1 MANDLQGRTFLVTG
15 ATAGIGLATAGA
27 LAGRGGRV
35 VLTGRDAARTRA
47 AVDTVRRSSGRDD
60 VCSVPLDL
68 ASLASVREA
77 ADAFGELGV
86 PLHVLVANAGQA
98 GIRGVTADGFELAF
112 GTNHLGHFL
121 LTTLLLDRLR
131 AAAPSRVVVVASQS
145 HEQARGIDWDA
156 LRRPT
161 ATYSGMREYGVSK
174 LCNVLFARELARRER
189 PQGVTAYSL
198 HPGVIASEIWKRVPW
213 PVRPIATRFMRSPED
228 GARTSVHCATAP
240 GIEADSGAYFSDCAV
255 HRVNPVV
262 TDELAAALWRRS
274 EAWVA
279 EAAPAAS

>member
-15 ATAGIGLATAGA
+15 ATAGIGLATAAA
-27 LAGRGGRV
+27 LAGRGGQV
-35 VLTGRDAARTRA
+35 VLTGRDPSRTRA
-47 AVDTVRRSSGRDD
+47 AVDAVRRSSGRDD
-60 VCSVPLDL
+60 VLSVPLDL

-77 ADAFGELGV
+77 ATAVGELGV

-98 GIRGVTADGFELAF
+98 GIRGLTTDGFELAF

-121 LTTLLLDRLR
+121 LTTLLLDQLR
-131 AAAPSRVVVVASQS
+131 AASPSRVVVVASQS
-145 HEQARGIDWDA
+145 HEQARGIEWDA

-161 ATYSGMREYGVSK
+161 ATFSGMREYGVSK
-174 LCNVLFARELARRER
+174 LCNVLFARELARREAAR
-189 PQGVTAYSL
+189 GVTAYSV

-213 PVRPIATRFMRSPED
+213 PVRPIATRFMRSTED

-240 GIEADSGAYFSDCAV
+240 GIERDSGAYFSDCAV
-255 HRVNPVV
+255 HRVNPAV
-262 TDELAAALWRRS
+262 TDDLAADLWRRS

-279 EAAPAAS
+279 QAAASG